1 MFGRKGRSSSR
12 GIIHTLIGDS
22 TRIKGD
28 LRFEGGCHIDGVVDG
43 SVIADKD
50 PEAFLSI
57 SEEGFIDGS
66 VRVPRVHLNGK
77 VQGDVFASDRVE
89 LGPTAKVNGN
99 VHYELLEMAAG
110 AEINGKLIHEGS
122 KSHAPNAPRPTAA
135 DRLKKEVAADSKLES
150 RAAVEA
156 AEQAG

>member
-1 MFGRKGRSSSR
+1 MFGRKERSK
-12 GIIHTLIGDS
+12 GVIQTLIGDN

-50 PEAFLSI
+50 PDAFLSI
-57 SEEGFIDGS
+57 SEDGFIDGS
-66 VRVPRVHLNGK
+66 VRVPRVELNGK
-77 VQGDVFASDRVE
+77 VQGDVFAGERVE

-122 KSHAPNAPRPTAA
+122 VSRKANVPMPTAA
-135 DRLKKEVAADSKLES
+135 GTVRKEQEEPSKSVATGEPM
-150 RAAVEA
+150 
-156 AEQAG
+156 EQPS

>member
-1 MFGRKGRSSSR
+1 MFGKKGRSK
-12 GIIHTLIGDS
+12 GVIHTLVGDKS
-22 TRIKGD
+22 RIKGD

-50 PEAFLSI
+50 PDAFLSI
-57 SEEGFIDGS
+57 SEDGFIDGS
-66 VRVPRVHLNGK
+66 VRVPRVHLNGR
-77 VQGDVFASDRVE
+77 VQGDVYAGEKVE

-122 KSHAPNAPRPTAA
+122 KSPASTAPRPTAA
-135 DRLKKEVAADSKLES
+135 EKIKIERERE
-150 RAAVEA
+150 EA
-156 AEQAG
+156 LATGEPV

>member
-1 MFGRKGRSSSR
+1 MFSRKERR
-12 GIIHTLIGDS
+12 GGVIQTLIGDN

-57 SEEGFIDGS
+57 SEEGFVDGS
-66 VRVPRVHLNGK
+66 VRVPRVQLSGK
-77 VQGDVFASDRVE
+77 VEGDVFASERVE

-110 AEINGKLIHEGS
+110 AEINGKLIHESGPGLS
-122 KSHAPNAPRPTAA
+122 PNAPRPTAA
-135 DRLKKEVAADSKLES
+135 VKAQQEKEEKSKS
-150 RAAVEA
+150 ITASEA
-156 AEQAG
+156 AEQPS

>member
-1 MFGRKGRSSSR
+1 MFGKKERR
-12 GIIHTLIGDS
+12 GGVIQTLIGDN

-50 PEAFLSI
+50 TEAFLSI
-57 SEEGFIDGS
+57 SEDGFVDGS
-66 VRVPRVHLNGK
+66 VRVPRVRLNGK
-77 VQGDVFASDRVE
+77 VQGDVFATERVE

-110 AEINGKLIHEGS
+110 AEINGKLIHESGPGLS
-122 KSHAPNAPRPTAA
+122 ASAPRPTAA
-135 DRLKKEVAADSKLES
+135 DKVQQEKEEKAKSLAASEP
-150 RAAVEA
+150 
-156 AEQAG
+156 AEQAS